1 MKRKAFTLTELIVVI
16 GILAFVMTL
25 TALYLPGFRERDTV
39 NRSADKL
46 VMWLVSVRQQ
56 AIRDR
61 TPVGLRLIVKDGV
74 VTSFVSV
81 RQPGDPSIGMFI
93 GHWEETTSS
102 NAVAF
107 FQLPRDKDGVEQ
119 QFDSPRFDIKP
130 GDYLTLAG
138 KVHQI
143 VSVQHQSLTLKRG
156 TATLPGPVLPDTNPR
171 GATQPFLDKYPV
183 VTLDPVTMEEI
194 TTWYDDNAR
203 TNFKITKQCRFDPNE
218 QEIDLPEGTYIDIGK
233 SRGITPL
240 APDDTYE
247 VLFSPN
253 GTTMGGGTGTA
264 LVVIYVTR
272 IDGKGS
278 PLLVTVSPRTG
289 FVATHPV
296 ASGDDPYLFTKDAR
310 SSGM

>member
-1 MKRKAFTLTELIVVI
+1 MKRKAFTLTELIVVL
-16 GILAFVMTL
+16 GIMAFMVTL
-25 TALYLPGFRERDTV
+25 TAIYFPGYRERESV

-46 VMWLVSVRQQ
+46 AMWLVSVRQQ
-56 AIRDR
+56 AIRDM
-61 TPVGLRLIVKDGV
+61 TPVGLRLIVKDGRA
-74 VTSFVSV
+74 TSFVSI
-81 RQPGDPSIGMFI
+81 RQPEDPSIGMFV
-93 GHWEETTSS
+93 GHWEETSSS

-107 FQLPRDKDGVEQ
+107 FQLPRNKDGVEQ
-119 QFDSPRFDIKP
+119 TLDSPRYDIKP
-130 GDYLTLAG
+130 GDYLTLTG
-138 KVHQI
+138 TVHQI
-143 VSVQHQSLTLKRG
+143 VSVQSQALTLKRG

-183 VTLDPVTMEEI
+183 VTLDPVTMEET

-218 QEIDLPEGTYIDIGK
+218 QEIDLSEGTYIDISK
-233 SRGITPL
+233 SRGLTPL

-247 VLFSPN
+247 VLFSQS
-253 GTTMGGGTGTA
+253 GTTMGGGTGTV
-264 LVVIYVTR
+264 LVVFYVAR
-272 IDGKGS
+272 SDGKGS